1 MPSLDDITLHGEP
14 DYPDRPPKTQDGF
27 RTEFPAEGQKF
38 KMSHLQGSPGLR
50 RLVLWRHGQTDWN
63 IQNRAQ
69 GHADTGLNEVGR
81 LQAREAAPLLA
92 GCAPSFV
99 WSSDLARARHTAL
112 ELVAL
117 TGNPLVLDRR
127 LREYDVGIRQ
137 GKTLEEF
144 RSEHPDL
151 HLRFFAGDDFRMPG
165 AELPSEVSAR
175 MASVMRDA
183 VDALGEGETAVLVGH
198 GASLA
203 SGLLAFFDAP
213 AHMREMFAGMANCA
227 WTVLEENPERGW
239 QIVYFNAQT
248 LTHSSLALSADR
260 PSG

>member
-1 MPSLDDITLHGEP
+1 
-14 DYPDRPPKTQDGF
+14 
-27 RTEFPAEGQKF
+27 
-38 KMSHLQGSPGLR
+38 MSHMQGSPSLR

-63 IQNRAQ
+63 AQDRAQ
-69 GHADTGLNEVGR
+69 GHADITLNETGR
-81 LQAREAAPLLA
+81 QQAREAAPLLA
-92 GCAPSFV
+92 SYAPAFV
-99 WSSDLARARHTAL
+99 WSSDLARACHTAM

-117 TGNPLVLDRR
+117 TGSPLVLDRR
-127 LREYDVGIRQ
+127 LREYNVGIRQ

-144 RSEHPDL
+144 RNEHPDL
-151 HLRFFAGDDFRMPG
+151 HQLFFAGDDFRMPG

-175 MASVMRDA
+175 MGSVMRDA
-183 VDALGEGETAVLVGH
+183 VDALGEGETGVLVGH

-227 WTVLEENPERGW
+227 WTVLAESPERGW
-239 QIVYFNAQT
+239 QIVDFNAQT
-248 LTHSSLALSADR
+248 LTNFSALSADR

>member
-1 MPSLDDITLHGEP
+1 
-14 DYPDRPPKTQDGF
+14 
-27 RTEFPAEGQKF
+27 
-38 KMSHLQGSPGLR
+38 MSHVQSSPGLR

-63 IQNRAQ
+63 IQDRAQ
-69 GHADTGLNEVGR
+69 GHADITLNDTGR

-92 GCAPSFV
+92 GYAPAFV
-99 WSSDLARARHTAL
+99 WSSDLERARHTAM

-117 TGNPLVLDRR
+117 TGNSLVLDRR

-144 RSEHPDL
+144 RGSHPDL
-151 HLRFFAGDDFRMPG
+151 HQRFFTGDDFRMPG

-183 VDALGEGETAVLVGH
+183 VTALGEGETAVLVGH

-239 QIVYFNAQT
+239 QIIHFNTHT
-248 LTHSSLALSADR
+248 LTNSSAALSADR
-260 PSG
+260 PIG

>member
-1 MPSLDDITLHGEP
+1 MQSSPS
-14 DYPDRPPKTQDGF
+14 
-27 RTEFPAEGQKF
+27 
-38 KMSHLQGSPGLR
+38 LR

-63 IQNRAQ
+63 IQDRAQ
-69 GHADTGLNEVGR
+69 GHADITLNETGR
-81 LQAREAAPLLA
+81 LQARKAAPLLA
-92 GCAPSFV
+92 GYAPAFV

-117 TGNPLVLDRR
+117 TGNPLVVDRR

-137 GKTLEEF
+137 GTTLEEF
-144 RSEHPDL
+144 RGSHPDL
-151 HLRFFAGDDFRMPG
+151 HQRFFAGEDFRMPG

-183 VDALGEGETAVLVGH
+183 VGALGGGETAVLVGH

-213 AHMREMFAGMANCA
+213 YSLREMFAGMANCA

-239 QIVYFNAQT
+239 QIVHFNTQT
-248 LTHSSLALSADR
+248 RANSSTAPSADR
-260 PSG
+260 PIG